1 MPQKRVY
8 LEINKIGVNVPIT
21 ELVIIKPKEDKIVC
35 ETTYEMGDTSIY
47 KKENIKQATLRKWQR
62 TDMID
67 NIDIF
72 AKRIIKNKKIL
83 LVDDVMT
90 TGSTLSG
97 AIKVIKKCNPKDI
110 KILVLSK
117 NEL

>member
-47 KKENIKQATLRKWQR
+47 KKENIKYDNFINDCYVLRKHKF
-62 TDMID
+62 
-67 NIDIF
+67 N
-72 AKRIIKNKKIL
+72 
-83 LVDDVMT
+83 
-90 TGSTLSG
+90 
-97 AIKVIKKCNPKDI
+97 
-110 KILVLSK
+110 
-117 NEL
+117 